1 MAQTSIEFPFEEV
14 TPIASNGAAIT
25 GIMLAGT
32 AELESSRDYDRH
44 DPDSAHEFYVSSV
57 TIEGGQSITWKH
69 AKAFPLSADAFFFKA
84 IAFAVEDDEDAQ
96 EAFSKQV
103 EQDAQDDA
111 EGRAD
116 YLYEQAR
123 DRAMEAKREDA

>member
-1 MAQTSIEFPFEEV
+1 MTNIEFQFEEA

-25 GIMLAGT
+25 GIMLAGV

-44 DPDSAHEFYVSSV
+44 DPDAAHEFYVSSV
-57 TIEGGQSITWKH
+57 TIEGGQSITLNH
-69 AKAFPLSADAFFFKA
+69 AKTFPHSADAFFFNA
-84 IAFAVEDDEDAQ
+84 VAFAVEDDTDAQ

-103 EQDAQDDA
+103 EKDAQDEED
-111 EGRAD
+111 GRGD

-123 DRAMEAKREDA
+123 DRKMEDAW

>member
-1 MAQTSIEFPFEEV
+1 MSNTEFQFEEV
-14 TPIASNGAAIT
+14 TPHTSSGAAIT

-32 AELESSRDYDRH
+32 AELESSRDYDPH
-44 DPDSAHEFYVSSV
+44 DPDAAFEFYVSSV

-69 AKAFPLSADAFFFKA
+69 AEAFPHSADAFFFKA

-96 EAFSKQV
+96 EAFNAQV

-123 DRAMEAKREDA
+123 DSKMECA